1 MVNTMLISLL
11 QMKAKSRLRNFSN
24 IEDEIDSTFVQ
35 PRHPLITY
43 EGICE
48 LRVNQ
53 TTPAENDEEVKNND
67 HCKLR
72 PSKCLHG
79 LYDQGN
85 LAKNI
90 RMFD

>member
-1 MVNTMLISLL
+1 MIGYVKDMLLK
-11 QMKAKSRLRNFSN
+11 MKAKSRLRNFSN

-35 PRHPLITY
+35 PKHPLITY
-43 EGICE
+43 EGICG
-48 LRVNQ
+48 LQSNDS
-53 TTPAENDEEVKNND
+53 TSAENND